1 MSKYTDEKRND
12 YQAMLKTI
20 SAHKDF
26 GKRNPV
32 DIGIECGYTKEDVLD
47 MIQMIKSKKNSVQ
60 ENESSTKE
68 DKNDREEYYFLFHR
82 GSEEDAYIVSLDIN
96 NWSTKIV
103 KVVTPFYGSR
113 FLGDTQSVG
122 RWLIKDNIFVWT
134 QRIWEKDSI
143 RSIEKTVY
151 WENLK
156 TGEQR
161 KLLIDDDVVNLLIRD
176 SDTCIFTSGEVIIW
190 GNDDKIEKRMA
201 VWLR

>member
-1 MSKYTDEKRND
+1 
-12 YQAMLKTI
+12 MLKAI

-47 MIQMIKSKKNSVQ
+47 MIQMIQSKKNSVQ

-103 KVVTPFYGSR
+103 KVIESFPRVSLCLRNPIGFAFRPMAHPDHLHDPVNRSFT
-113 FLGDTQSVG
+113 GDIV
-122 RWLIKDNIFVWT
+122 
-134 QRIWEKDSI
+134 IWI
-143 RSIEKTVY
+143 
-151 WENLK
+151 
-156 TGEQR
+156 
-161 KLLIDDDVVNLLIRD
+161 LLL
-176 SDTCIFTSGEVIIW
+176 
-190 GNDDKIEKRMA
+190 
-201 VWLR
+201 